1 MKETDSSS
9 PDDRTNDTM
18 KIKEWM
24 GTLGSKSRGGF
35 TMANKV
41 LLVDDEENIV
51 DVCSRY
57 LVREGFEVSIAYN
70 GKQAL
75 QRYKAFHPDIV
86 ILDIMMPEMDGWQV
100 AEMIREDHDT
110 PIIMLTALGQEKDR
124 IYGLTLGAD
133 DYITKPFSP
142 RELLLRVKNVLR
154 RTNSASD
161 RKEEV
166 LKWKG
171 LLVDRTKRKVVA
183 GGNEVEMTVKE
194 FELLSL
200 LAQHPS
206 QVFSKSQLIET
217 LWGYEFL
224 GDANT
229 INVHIRR
236 LREKIEVDPSNP
248 HWIKTVWGIGYK
260 FEGGQQDED

>member
-1 MKETDSSS
+1 
-9 PDDRTNDTM
+9 
-18 KIKEWM
+18 
-24 GTLGSKSRGGF
+24 
-35 TMANKV
+35 MAKKV

-57 LVREGFEVSIAYN
+57 LVREGFDVSTASN
-70 GKQAL
+70 GIEAIK
-75 QRYKAFHPDIV
+75 RYHSFNPDIV

-100 AEMIREDHDT
+100 AEEIREDHDT

-124 IYGLTLGAD
+124 IYGLTIGAD
-133 DYITKPFSP
+133 DYVTKPFSP

-154 RTNSASD
+154 RTYSAAT
-161 RKEEV
+161 EEQQDV
-166 LKWKG
+166 LKWKD
-171 LLVDRTKRKVVA
+171 LQIDRNKRTVVSH
-183 GGNEVEMTVKE
+183 GFEVEMTVKE

-217 LWGYEFL
+217 LWGYEYM

-236 LREKIEVDPSNP
+236 LREKIEKDPSEP
-248 HWIKTVWGIGYK
+248 RWIKTVWGIGYK
-260 FEGGQQDED
+260 FEGEHHDED

>member
-1 MKETDSSS
+1 
-9 PDDRTNDTM
+9 
-18 KIKEWM
+18 
-24 GTLGSKSRGGF
+24 
-35 TMANKV
+35 MANRV

-57 LVREGFEVSIAYN
+57 LVREGYEVRTAFN
-70 GKQAL
+70 GKDAIE
-75 QRYKAFHPDIV
+75 RYETFHPDIV
-86 ILDIMMPEMDGWQV
+86 VLDIMMPEMDGWQV
-100 AEMIREDHDT
+100 AEKIREGHDT

-124 IYGLTLGAD
+124 IYGLTIGAD
-133 DYITKPFSP
+133 DYVTKPFSP

-154 RTNSASD
+154 RTYSAPAKD
-161 RKEEV
+161 EGGEV
-166 LKWKG
+166 LTWNG
-171 LLVDRTKRKVVA
+171 LLIDRNKRKVIA
-183 GGNEVEMTVKE
+183 GGEEVEMTVKE

-217 LWGYEFL
+217 LWGYEYL

-236 LREKIEVDPSNP
+236 LREKIEEDPSDP
-248 HWIKTVWGIGYK
+248 KWIKTVWGIGYK
-260 FEGGQQDED
+260 FEGNQSYEN